1 MIMPNTPASAAAPR
15 PPLRTPL
22 GGGVPAMLTPLA
34 GDQELDP
41 AGLERLIEHMLGGG
55 VHGLFV
61 LGTTGEAAALDDDVR
76 RGLIRGTCRLVAGRV
91 PVLVGVTDTR
101 VAESVR

>member
-1 MIMPNTPASAAAPR
+1 MIMPNTPRPPAAAPR

-22 GGGVPAMLTPLA
+22 RGVVPPMLTPLA
-34 GDQELDP
+34 GEQELDH

-61 LGTTGEAAALDDDVR
+61 LGTTGGAAALDDDARRELVR
-76 RGLIRGTCRLVAGRV
+76 RTCRLVAGRV

-101 VAESVR
+101 